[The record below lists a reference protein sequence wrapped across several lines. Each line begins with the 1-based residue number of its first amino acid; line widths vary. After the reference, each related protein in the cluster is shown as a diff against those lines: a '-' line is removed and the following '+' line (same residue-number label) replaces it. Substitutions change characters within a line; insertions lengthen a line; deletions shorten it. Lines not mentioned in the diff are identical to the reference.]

1 MIRFQCQHCG
11 AKLSVAEARAGRKG
25 RCPRCKEPL
34 VVPDPSSSAPSSE
47 PPGPETARASSQV
60 TPYDPAVLDLSN
72 DKSPVKA
79 DDDRPPLDP
88 TLSALGS
95 FDAYRPSAQEQ
106 AEHSGRRSVP
116 WPVDILLY
124 PLSVAA
130 LTTLGIVIVIPLLIN
145 LAAGLMGPFG
155 FFVLIPGAVVDAV
168 LWLYFLWYVAQCIA
182 DSARGGVRAPETVAQ
197 APGLWEMLVQTGR
210 TVAAVAVALLP
221 MITYWLSVRRV
232 DTVFWSLLAWAAA
245 ICPMALLAVTM
256 FDSVCGLNPLIL
268 IGSMLSAF
276 LPYLGLVL
284 ALGALLFLIVKANQ
298 ALAGYPLLGYA
309 FGFAK
314 YYLALVAAHLVGR
327 FYWRYEEKLNWAA

>member
-1 MIRFQCQHCG
+1 
-11 AKLSVAEARAGRKG
+11 
-25 RCPRCKEPL
+25 
-34 VVPDPSSSAPSSE
+34 VVPDPSPSAPPSETSGSE
-47 PPGPETARASSQV
+47 PGRPSSRV
-60 TPYDPAVLDLSN
+60 TLYDPVVLDLPN
-72 DKSPVKA
+72 DELQVRTDGA
-79 DDDRPPLDP
+79 RPPLDP

-95 FDAYRPSAQEQ
+95 FDAYQPSAQEQ
-106 AEHSGRRSVP
+106 AEHTGRRSVP

-145 LAAGLMGPFG
+145 LAAGLLGPFG

-168 LWLYFLWYVAQCIA
+168 LWLYFLWYVTQCIA

-221 MITYWLSVRRV
+221 MMVYWLTVRQI

-245 ICPMALLAVTM
+245 LCPMTLLAVTM
-256 FDSVCGLNPLIL
+256 FDSVYGLNPLIL
-268 IGSMLSAF
+268 LGSVLSTL

-284 ALGALLFLIVKANQ
+284 ALGAMIFLIVKANQ
-298 ALAGYPLLGYA
+298 ALAGNPLHRYA
-309 FGFAK
+309 FSFAE
-314 YYLALVAAHLVGR
+314 YCLALVAAHLVGR
-327 FYWRYEEKLNWAA
+327 FYWRCEEKLNWDV